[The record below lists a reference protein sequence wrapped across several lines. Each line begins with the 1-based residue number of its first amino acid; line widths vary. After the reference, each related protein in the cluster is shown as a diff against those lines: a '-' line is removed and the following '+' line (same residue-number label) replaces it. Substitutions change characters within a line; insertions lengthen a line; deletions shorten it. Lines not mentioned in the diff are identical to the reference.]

1 MTDIVLRDIDPRL
14 FERLRR
20 IGEARGWDMADTLL
34 QVMTHG
40 LEGFEGGSAP
50 VFADAEAHALE
61 AAIAALEHVPNDPG
75 FALIGR
81 AQAPLPQPAPAP
93 DQSIT
98 TSIDTAIAPS
108 IATSI
113 DADFRLESPA
123 YPG

>member
-1 MTDIVLRDIDPRL
+1 MTDIVLRDIDPL
-14 FERLRR
+14 LYERIRR
-20 IGEARGWDMADTLL
+20 IGDARGWGTADTLL
-34 QVMTHG
+34 HVLTHG

-50 VFADAEAHALE
+50 VFADAESHALE

-81 AQAPLPQPAPAP
+81 AQAPPPKPVPAP

-98 TSIDTAIAPS
+98 PS
-108 IATSI
+108 IGTSI
-113 DADFRLESPA
+113 DADFHLESPA

>member
-1 MTDIVLRDIDPRL
+1 MTDIVLRDIDPLL

-20 IGEARGWDMADTLL
+20 IGEARGWDIPDTLL

-81 AQAPLPQPAPAP
+81 AQTPLPTQAPEP
-93 DQSIT
+93 DQSI
-98 TSIDTAIAPS
+98 APPV
-108 IATSI
+108 ATSG
-113 DADFRLESPA
+113 DERFRLESPV

>member
-1 MTDIVLRDIDPRL
+1 MTDIVLRDIDPLL

-20 IGEARGWDMADTLL
+20 IGEARGWDLPATLL
-34 QVMTHG
+34 HVMTHG

-81 AQAPLPQPAPAP
+81 AQVPVPKPPPAP
-93 DQSIT
+93 DQSV
-98 TSIDTAIAPS
+98 SPS
-108 IATSI
+108 MATSA
-113 DADFRLESPA
+113 DAGFRLESPA

>member
-1 MTDIVLRDIDPRL
+1 MTDIVLRDIDPLL

-20 IGEARGWDMADTLL
+20 IGEARGWDIPDTLL
-34 QVMTHG
+34 HVMTHG

-81 AQAPLPQPAPAP
+81 AQAPQPKTPHAP

-98 TSIDTAIAPS
+98 PS
-108 IATSI
+108 IATPV